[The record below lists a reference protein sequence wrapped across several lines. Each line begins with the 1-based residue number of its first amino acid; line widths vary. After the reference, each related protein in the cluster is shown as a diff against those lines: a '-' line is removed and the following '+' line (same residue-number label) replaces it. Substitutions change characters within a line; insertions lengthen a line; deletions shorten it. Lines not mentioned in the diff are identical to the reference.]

1 MGLAIEDTHHIFKL
15 QEGYEFC
22 DCHYKIYMNYRGK
35 AFYVAHTLELHWTEE
50 SGLVNIPGRS
60 LPIFNSIIR
69 VHWLLSVLAA
79 ELWL

>member
-35 AFYVAHTLELHWTEE
+35 AFYVAHTLELH
-50 SGLVNIPGRS
+50 
-60 LPIFNSIIR
+60 
-69 VHWLLSVLAA
+69 
-79 ELWL
+79 